1 MIEIVYGTRPEAI
14 KLAPLV
20 RELRGRKAD
29 VYVVCTGQHVELLRG
44 VDMVPD
50 VALDLM
56 EIDQSPARFLSRAL
70 AKLDRLLDVLTSP
83 AEWVVVQ
90 GDTSSAFA
98 GALAAFHRG
107 IKVAHVEAGLRT
119 YDRAAPFPEEGYRQM
134 IDRIADNLYA
144 PTNTARSYLCDEN
157 VQGKIVVTGNTGVD
171 AALHA
176 ISLGWGR
183 CEWPTP
189 FVLATMHRRE
199 SFGDP
204 MRAICRALLRVVHAR
219 DLHVVLPVHP
229 NPSVRTVVEDILGH
243 EPRVHLTAPLAYVDL
258 LAAMQK
264 CLCVVTDSGGIQE
277 EAPTLGVPVLVTRE
291 TSERMEAVHAGNAIL
306 TGWNEDLIVREI
318 LELYTNKA
326 HRARM
331 ATPRPVFGDG
341 QASKRIADDLLR
353 ET

>member
-1 MIEIVYGTRPEAI
+1 MILVIYGTRPEAI

-20 RELRGRKAD
+20 RELRSRKAH

-50 VALDLM
+50 VDLRLMRDDHAPSEFVGRVLLALDVYLR
-56 EIDQSPARFLSRAL
+56 ESL
-70 AKLDRLLDVLTSP
+70 

-229 NPSVRTVVEDILGH
+229 NPAVREVVEDILGH

-306 TGWNEDLIVREI
+306 TGWNEDLIVREV
-318 LELYTNKA
+318 LELHDNEA
-326 HRARM
+326 HRIRM
-331 ATPRPVFGDG
+331 GTPRPVFGDG